1 VAQVTRPAVR
11 YAPLE
16 YRIAV
21 YNTTGWLVDG
31 FAVELPPDLRW
42 VHVCVRKDG
51 PRDWRIDH
59 YETGLSIIGPLVPAA
74 PVLTEAQRR
83 FVKRYTFD
91 RSSRDRLVAGAIRWM
106 RFLDRR
112 GLLRPKIEAAMRGE
126 RGPSI
131 QAALGI
137 TVER

>member
-1 VAQVTRPAVR
+1 MAQVTRPAVR

-21 YNTTGWLVDG
+21 YATTGWLVDG

-59 YETGLSIIGPLVPAA
+59 YETGMSMNGPLVPVAA
-74 PVLTEAQRR
+74 ILTEAQRR
-83 FVKRYTFD
+83 IVKRYTFD
-91 RSSRDRLVAGAIRWM
+91 CRSRDRLVAGAIRWM
-106 RFLDRR
+106 RFLNRR

-131 QAALGI
+131 QAALGLKV
-137 TVER
+137 TQ

>member
-1 VAQVTRPAVR
+1 MTPPVVR

-21 YNTTGWLVDG
+21 YAETGWIVQG

-51 PRDWRIDH
+51 PRDWHIDH
-59 YETGLSIIGPLVPAA
+59 YETGMSMNGPLL
-74 PVLTEAQRR
+74 PVTAILTYGERR
-83 FVKRYTFD
+83 IIELYTFD

-106 RFLDRR
+106 RFLNRR

-131 QAALGI
+131 QAELGLKV
-137 TVER
+137 TQ